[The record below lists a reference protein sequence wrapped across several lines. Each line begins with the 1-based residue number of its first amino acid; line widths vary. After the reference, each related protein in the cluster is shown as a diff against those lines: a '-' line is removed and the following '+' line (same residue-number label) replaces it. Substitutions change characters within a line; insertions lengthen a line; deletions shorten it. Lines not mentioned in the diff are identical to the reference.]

1 MTSDPVLTANRRLH
15 LEATKQTQRL
25 LDLAPFRSMSFGG
38 QHYTTNTNALSS
50 GAATNAL
57 PAPSDADQLYRDW
70 QIFSRWL
77 KNEDER
83 LMLQGDGDNLVR
95 PLSLG
100 APPAAASRADDQT
113 SAVLY
118 HLRRELEDAI
128 MIEENRAKRVAVEK
142 RTNLSPSDA
151 VRQEMKSLRP
161 IPPRTYTLDTDHSGR
176 FSRFDSGSQSMSDS
190 TTTIRPAQG
199 GLVAPLLTTSPQLA
213 PTQFE
218 AVDWGSVSPS
228 ASSPGTH
235 DRTPSMS
242 TVHSSAGSSVDSRLS
257 IGEHGISTADTT
269 PEDAA
274 HVLRPKMSTASLVT
288 MALGEGALQW
298 SKLCKKVDVE
308 RAMSGR
314 VESRQCELHWRY
326 REDAGISIR
335 SVYRS
340 ESSKEVKV
348 WITQH
353 FGATGP
359 SIPLT
364 TTYADGDVSIDF
376 PRGSFGRLDKRCTD
390 IKYTVAD
397 HESSMKLQTLL
408 YTNNGKDDAELLYDR
423 PVVHIASNLNKPECR
438 GKNVR
443 LWRRS
448 EVRMGVNGPETAD
461 VLFLLFYTSALPA
474 EKVHWVEEPHY
485 IFQWLDAAT
494 YKKGSDKLALI
505 VSREPSKWTR
515 DKVASSAASVSS
527 AKSIFGRSPCAGG
540 DLNRFGYDELEIRF
554 QSKTDGR
561 DFLNIWRRFVRALGD
576 RS

>member
-1 MTSDPVLTANRRLH
+1 M
-15 LEATKQTQRL
+15 
-25 LDLAPFRSMSFGG
+25 DLAPFRAMSFGG
-38 QHYTTNTNALSS
+38 QHYTTNANATSS
-50 GAATNAL
+50 GEASNAL

-100 APPAAASRADDQT
+100 APPAAASRGDQQT

-161 IPPRTYTLDTDHSGR
+161 IPPRTYTLDTDHSGN
-176 FSRFDSGSQSMSDS
+176 FSRFENGSQSMSES
-190 TTTIRPAQG
+190 TATIRPPPTHLPA
-199 GLVAPLLTTSPQLA
+199 ASPTTSPQLA
-213 PTQFE
+213 PTHFE
-218 AVDWGSVSPS
+218 PVDWGNISPP
-228 ASSPGTH
+228 ASPPGTQ
-235 DRTPSMS
+235 DRTPSVS
-242 TVHSSAGSSVDSRLS
+242 TVHSSTCSSVDSRLS
-257 IGEHGISTADTT
+257 VSGLGISTAGTT
-269 PEDAA
+269 PEDVA
-274 HVLRPKMSTASLVT
+274 HTLRSQMSAASLVS

-298 SKLCKKVDVE
+298 SKLCKKVHVE
-308 RAMSGR
+308 RATSGR
-314 VESRQCELHWRY
+314 VESRECELHWRY

-340 ESSKEVKV
+340 GSSKEVKI

-364 TTYADGDVSIDF
+364 TTYVDGEVSIDF

-390 IKYTVAD
+390 IKYTMAD
-397 HESSMKLQTLL
+397 TESSTKLQTLL
-408 YTNNGKDDAELLYDR
+408 YTNNGKDEAELLYDR
-423 PVVHIASNLNKPECR
+423 PVVHISSDLNKPECR
-438 GKNVR
+438 NKNVR
-443 LWRRS
+443 LWRRN
-448 EVRMGVNGPETAD
+448 EVRMGVNGPETTN
-461 VLFLLFYTSALPA
+461 VLFLLFYTSALPTA
-474 EKVHWVEEPHY
+474 KAHWVEEPHY

-494 YKKGSDKLALI
+494 YKKGSDKLSLI
-505 VSREPSKWTR
+505 VSKEPSKWTR
-515 DKVASSAASVSS
+515 EKVSSSGASVSS
-527 AKSIFGRSPCAGG
+527 AKSIFGGGPNAAGG
-540 DLNRFGYDELEIRF
+540 LNRFGYGELEIRF
-554 QSKTDGR
+554 QSKTDSR
-561 DFLNIWRRFVRALGD
+561 DFLDVWRTYVRALAEW
-576 RS
+576 